1 MKVKRF
7 FAATMS
13 AALKQVRES
22 MGDDAVILSSRRIDG
37 GVEIVTALDYDEN
50 MARQK
55 LGDAAADATSDG
67 RLAELQAEQ
76 HLRLQ
81 EELDRSRSRIR
92 NLREQRGGYEPRQR
106 TPAGKEYLDTDDLP
120 SLSSP
125 RQPGVHA
132 SAAGAE
138 RAHVPSESG
147 ASDELAVMRRE
158 LDSLRAM
165 ISEQGAAGHQVTPLA
180 RSQADAEEV
189 LDAVRKR
196 LAERL
201 EEFGLSGSLA
211 ASLARQSGRGKLEDN
226 WKRSLRTLAAGLR
239 TGSGDWATRGGIY
252 ALVGPTGSGKT
263 TTIGKIAAQ
272 YVLEH
277 GADSLALV
285 TTDRYRVAAHE
296 QLFVFGR
303 ILNVPVRVVDDSHSL
318 DEVLDELEDRH
329 LVLIDTAGLSGAD
342 PGCQEQLAE
351 LANSRHRVSP
361 HLVVPATSQSRIMKS
376 MWHCYKMAGL
386 AGCIMTKLDEA
397 LTLGEVLGFA
407 LETALPVAWV
417 TDGQKIPQ
425 DLHPANAASLVRL
438 GVERLRDVR
447 KQQAMAEGA

>member
-22 MGDDAVILSSRRIDG
+22 MGDDAVILSSRRVDG

-55 LGDAAADATSDG
+55 LGDAAVDATSDG

-81 EELDRSRSRIR
+81 DELDRSRSRIR
-92 NLREQRGGYEPRQR
+92 HLREQRGGYEPRQR
-106 TPAGKEYLDTDDLP
+106 HEELQDHLDTESLP
-120 SLSSP
+120 SLSEN
-125 RQPGVHA
+125 RQPE
-132 SAAGAE
+132 AAGAQVDNAE
-138 RAHVPSESG
+138 G
-147 ASDELAVMRRE
+147 AGSNELAAMRRE

-165 ISEQGAAGHQVTPLA
+165 ISEQGTGAVASFASSQEHTPEA
-180 RSQADAEEV
+180 P
-189 LDAVRKR
+189 DAVRKR

-201 EEFGLSGSLA
+201 EEFGMSSTLA
-211 ASLARQSGRGKLEDN
+211 DTLARQSGRGKLEDN
-226 WKRSLRTLAAGLR
+226 WKRALRTLAAGLK
-239 TGSGDWATRGGIY
+239 TGNSDWATRGGIY

-318 DEVLDELEDRH
+318 DDVLDELEGRH
-329 LVLIDTAGLSGAD
+329 MVLIDTAGLSGAD

-361 HLVVPATSQSRIMKS
+361 HLVVPATSQPRIMKS
-376 MWHCYKMAGL
+376 MWHCYKMSGL

-447 KQQAMAEGA
+447 KQQTMAEGA